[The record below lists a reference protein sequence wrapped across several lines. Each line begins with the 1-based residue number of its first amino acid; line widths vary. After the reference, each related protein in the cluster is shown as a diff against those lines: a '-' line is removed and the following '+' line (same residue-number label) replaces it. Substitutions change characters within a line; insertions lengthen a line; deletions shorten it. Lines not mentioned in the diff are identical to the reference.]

1 MKYYLNEKYLDGMKI
16 DVTGLAQVF
25 KWKLVTSQT
34 GRILADF
41 QTHVSQLFE
50 TASQPPPQK
59 LWQWQFSVYFHTR
72 KENMITK
79 SYFTVI
85 IMIIG

>member
-50 TASQPPPQK
+50 TATTTETVAMAV
-59 LWQWQFSVYFHTR
+59 FSLF
-72 KENMITK
+72 
-79 SYFTVI
+79 SY
-85 IMIIG
+85 

>member
-1 MKYYLNEKYLDGMKI
+1 MSQASTHFQMEIGY
-16 DVTGLAQVF
+16 VTNRVDL
-25 KWKLVTSQT
+25 
-34 GRILADF
+34 IADF

-50 TASQPPPQK
+50 TPQK